1 MEKHKWQNKSKKT
14 QVTLTTYYSVYHAGY
29 VRKISPVY

>member
-1 MEKHKWQNKSKKT
+1 MEIRKWQNKWKKT
-14 QVTLTTYYSVYHAGY
+14 QVTLTTYYSVYHAEY